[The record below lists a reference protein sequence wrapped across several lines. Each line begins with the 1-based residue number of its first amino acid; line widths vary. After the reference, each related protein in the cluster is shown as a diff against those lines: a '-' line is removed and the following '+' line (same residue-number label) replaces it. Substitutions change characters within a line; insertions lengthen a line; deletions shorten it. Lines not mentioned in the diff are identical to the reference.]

1 MKESYF
7 ILLTSLCL
15 LASSCSKEKA
25 TPTMSATTTT
35 LTAIIN
41 GAQQVPVVNSAATGD
56 FTGSYNSGT
65 KQLAYTVTYQG
76 ITPSIA
82 HIHIGAPGMVGSVA
96 IPFANLTSP
105 ITGTVTLT
113 ADQADNLL
121 KNSMYVNMH
130 SNAYPNGE
138 IRGDIHK

>member
-25 TPTMSATTTT
+25 TPTTSATTTT

>member
-1 MKESYF
+1 MKKSYL
-7 ILLTSLCL
+7 ILLTSLSL
-15 LASSCSKEKA
+15 LASACSKEKA
-25 TPTMSATTTT
+25 TPTAPAATT
-35 LTAIIN
+35 LTATIN
-41 GAQQVPVVNSAATGD
+41 GAQQVPVVSSAATGN
-56 FTGSYNSGT
+56 FTGSYDSGT
-65 KQLAYTVTYQG
+65 KQLTYTVTYQG

-82 HIHIGAPGMVGSVA
+82 HIHIGAPGVAGPVA

-130 SNAYPNGE
+130 SNASPNGE